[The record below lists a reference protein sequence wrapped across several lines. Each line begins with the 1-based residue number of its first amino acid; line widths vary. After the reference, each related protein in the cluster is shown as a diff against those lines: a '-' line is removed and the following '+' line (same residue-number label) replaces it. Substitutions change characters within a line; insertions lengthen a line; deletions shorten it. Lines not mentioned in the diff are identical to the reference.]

1 MVEIALDGAA
11 AATSAPGATRVGRA
25 GRSHL
30 FDPVGAPGPRW
41 ASVTV
46 LAETAAQADAL
57 STAIA
62 AAPQGM
68 AQALLR
74 ECGGRRALLIAS
86 DGRFADLRA

>member
-11 AATSAPGATRVGRA
+11 AATSAPGATRVGPA

-46 LAETAAQADAL
+46 LAETAARADAL

-68 AQALLR
+68 ARALLR
-74 ECGGRRALLIAS
+74 DGGGRRALLITP
-86 DGRFADLRA
+86 DGRLADLRA